1 MVVLTHI
8 YINFCNWNFYWTII
22 FSKSSREEVK
32 NDFWFICDI
41 YWIDYC
47 VNRVYLGLSLIKSP
61 SGRIKKSA
69 YILNNKPIR
78 GMIIIKK
85 IQKVLFFNKV

>member
-1 MVVLTHI
+1 VT
-8 YINFCNWNFYWTII
+8 YSF
-22 FSKSSREEVK
+22 
-32 NDFWFICDI
+32 
-41 YWIDYC
+41 
-47 VNRVYLGLSLIKSP
+47 NRVYLDLSLKKSP
-61 SGRIKKSA
+61 SGRIKKRA